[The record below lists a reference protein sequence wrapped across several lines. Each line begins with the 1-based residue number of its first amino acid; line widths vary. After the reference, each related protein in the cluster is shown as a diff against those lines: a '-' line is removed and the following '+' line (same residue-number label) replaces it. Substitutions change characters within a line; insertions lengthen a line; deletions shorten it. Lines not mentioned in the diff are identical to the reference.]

1 MVENFKFTQDDIF
14 AILAPTAGGAN
25 GRSYCAAPIAGAKIV
40 HLERFTAEDALKLI
54 EKERITIMP
63 AVPAMFTMMLNHPDF
78 NKYDLSSLR
87 YILSMGAV
95 LPYDLGMQVDQ
106 KMGKLL
112 QNYSSIDCSAAT
124 HTRPEDPPEQRVLT
138 CGKTYAWSELKLLD
152 DDGKEAPEGEVGEI
166 MLKGPAAASGY
177 FKDPDATW
185 KAWTKDGWFKMGDLG
200 KIDNNGNLVIAGRKK
215 DMIIRGG
222 QNIYPVEIENILV
235 THPKVLIASVV
246 GMPDPVLGEKTCAY
260 VVPKAN
266 QSFYFDEM
274 ISFLKENNLAGF
286 KLPERLEII
295 RQMPMVAEGQKVDK
309 KALMQDI
316 SNKLKDEGKIK
327 S

>member
-1 MVENFKFTQDDIF
+1 
-14 AILAPTAGGAN
+14 
-25 GRSYCAAPIAGAKIV
+25 
-40 HLERFTAEDALKLI
+40 
-54 EKERITIMP
+54 
-63 AVPAMFTMMLNHPDF
+63 
-78 NKYDLSSLR
+78 
-87 YILSMGAV
+87 
-95 LPYDLGMQVDQ
+95 
-106 KMGKLL
+106 
-112 QNYSSIDCSAAT
+112 
-124 HTRPEDPPEQRVLT
+124 
-138 CGKTYAWSELKLLD
+138 
-152 DDGKEAPEGEVGEI
+152 
-166 MLKGPAAASGY
+166 
-177 FKDPDATW
+177 
-185 KAWTKDGWFKMGDLG
+185 
-200 KIDNNGNLVIAGRKK
+200 
-215 DMIIRGG
+215 MIIRGG

-309 KALMQDI
+309 KALMQNI